1 MMEIR
6 VLRYFLTVVREET
19 ISRAAEVLHI
29 TQPTLSRQ
37 LTQLEEELGVTL
49 FHRGSRKITLTNEGM
64 LLRRRAEEVLDLI
77 DKTSQELLVS
87 EEISGTIT
95 IGAGELASV
104 QTMVELC
111 GSFQEKY
118 PRVKFDLYT
127 ATADQV
133 KERMERGLVDIGL
146 LLEPVDMERY
156 EFVRLGRKENWVVL
170 MRPDSPLAGKESITP
185 QDLAGLALLMPSRLS
200 VQSEVAN
207 WFGDAFERL
216 DIRYTGNLST
226 NSAVVVQKGYGYAV
240 VIEGTVTF
248 WNPELIVA
256 KPLSP
261 PLTATTVFAWRRN
274 QPFSKATEKFI
285 EHIRTTLLQQKDRTE

>member
-1 MMEIR
+1 MEIR
-6 VLRYFLTVVREET
+6 VLRYFLTVVREEN
-19 ISRAAEVLHI
+19 ISKAADVLHI

-37 LTQLEEELGVTL
+37 LAQLEEELGTQL
-49 FHRGSRKITLTNEGM
+49 FCRGSRKISLTSEGV
-64 LLRRRAEEVLDLI
+64 LLRRRAEEIIELV
-77 DKTSQELLVS
+77 DKTSQEILAS
-87 EEISGTIT
+87 EEEISGTIT

-118 PRVKFDLYT
+118 PQVKFEFYT

-146 LLEPVDMERY
+146 LLEPIDMDRF
-156 EFVRLGRKENWVVL
+156 EFLRLDRKENWVVL
-170 MRPDSPLAGKESITP
+170 MRPDSPLAGKESVTP
-185 QDLAGLALLMPSRLS
+185 GDLVGLPLLLPSRLN

-207 WFGDAFERL
+207 WFGDEFAHL
-216 DIRYTGNLST
+216 DVRYTGNLST
-226 NSAVVVQKGYGYAV
+226 NSAVAVQKGYVYAV
-240 VIEGTVTF
+240 VIEGSVIF

-261 PLTATTVFAWRRN
+261 ALTATTAFAWRRN
-274 QPFSKATEKFI
+274 QPFPKATSKFI
-285 EHIRTTLLQQKDRTE
+285 QYMKNKLRHTI